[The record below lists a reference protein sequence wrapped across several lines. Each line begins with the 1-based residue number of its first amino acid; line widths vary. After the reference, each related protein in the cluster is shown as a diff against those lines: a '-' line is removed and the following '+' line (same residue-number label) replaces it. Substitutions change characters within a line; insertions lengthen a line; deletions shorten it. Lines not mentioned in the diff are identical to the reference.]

1 MDLEKIIIKITRK
14 IIFSIILELI
24 ESKNF
29 QIFKRRVF
37 LNTKEVKN
45 IRRINFN
52 DSYDCIYIILENDKV

>member
-1 MDLEKIIIKITRK
+1 MDFEKIIIKITRK

-29 QIFKRRVF
+29 QIFKCRVF

-52 DSYDCIYIILENDKV
+52 DSCDCIYIILENDKV